1 LENYTTAKG
10 IWNGWY
16 YRLIGIVVLAVAI
29 LQVLAQYL
37 LKNYPIIM
45 TVPVAIVIVAY
56 LIIPRIRERRLG
68 NAILGVVAAFVVD
81 VILEF
86 VLPLP
91 NGVHFPLGVVVQ
103 SNALALVMGIVLAYL
118 YLKLTIWSEKKRLEL
133 EQKRQENMGTPTKPP
148 VRHHR
153 KKKKKR
159 R

>member
-1 LENYTTAKG
+1 MENYTTGKG

-16 YRLIGIVVLAVAI
+16 YRLIGTVVLVVAI

-37 LKNYPIIM
+37 LKNYPIVT

-68 NAILGVVAAFVVD
+68 NAILGVVVAFVVD
-81 VILEF
+81 VILEL

-91 NGVHFPLGVVVQ
+91 NGAHFPRSVVVQ

-133 EQKRQENMGTPTKPP
+133 EQKRQESLGAPKKPP